1 MNNPRSWLAIGVSL
15 VILAGGSWVFL
26 LRQSSITTPVSLPP
40 AQNYASD
47 PIQSAPTSTIPNPS
61 PVTTSSKPVIVP
73 LGKPPA
79 TSSSTEVFPVALR
92 LSVPFLSQ
100 APKKDWAMPYQEACE
115 EASALMVQAYY
126 AGKQGNF
133 MPEEGD
139 QAILS
144 LVDWAAQQYG
154 PELVD
159 MTAEQVATMVE
170 GYMPELEA
178 VVKSVTT
185 AEDIKRELVKGNP
198 VILPADGKRLENPR
212 FRNGG
217 PRYHM
222 LVIKGYLEDGRWIT
236 NDPGTQFG
244 ENFLYSQANLLE
256 SARDWNG
263 GDVPN
268 GNSVMLVVT
277 KKRSM

>member
-1 MNNPRSWLAIGVSL
+1 MKHLRSLLALGAVTIA
-15 VILAGGSWVFL
+15 LAGSAWVFL
-26 LRQSSITTPVSLPP
+26 LRDEAPTPQVALPP
-40 AQNYASD
+40 PVVYEPPKNDAVTPPPA
-47 PIQSAPTSTIPNPS
+47 APTRPR
-61 PVTTSSKPVIVP
+61 PVR
-73 LGKPPA
+73 A
-79 TSSSTEVFPVALR
+79 TSTATQVTSTTETFPASLR
-92 LSVPFLSQ
+92 LDVPFLSQ

-115 EASALMVQAYY
+115 EASVLMVQAYF
-126 AGKQGNF
+126 AGKRVNF
-133 MPEEGD
+133 TPEEGD
-139 QAILS
+139 RAILS
-144 LVDWAAQQYG
+144 MVDWAAQQYG

-159 MTAEQVATMVE
+159 MSAAEVATMVE
-170 GYMPELEA
+170 GYMPGLKA
-178 VVKSVTT
+178 TVRPLKT
-185 AEDIKRELVKGNP
+185 ADDIKRELAKGFP

-244 ENFLYSQANLLE
+244 ENFLYSQQNLLD

-268 GNSVMLVVT
+268 GASVMLVVELAPA
-277 KKRSM
+277 KQ

>member
-1 MNNPRSWLAIGVSL
+1 M
-15 VILAGGSWVFL
+15 FL
-26 LRQSSITTPVSLPP
+26 SRTEAPATEVTLPPPVVYVPPTSDVATPPPATPVRPRP
-40 AQNYASD
+40 EKA
-47 PIQSAPTSTIPNPS
+47 TSTIEQ
-61 PVTTSSKPVIVP
+61 V
-73 LGKPPA
+73 A
-79 TSSSTEVFPVALR
+79 SSTEALPAALR
-92 LSVPFLSQ
+92 LDVPFLSQ

-115 EASALMVQAYY
+115 EASALMVQAYF
-126 AGKQGNF
+126 AGKRTNF
-133 MPEEGD
+133 SPEEGD
-139 QAILS
+139 QAILAI
-144 LVDWAAQQYG
+144 VDWAAAQYG

-159 MTAEQVATMVE
+159 MTAAEVATMVE
-170 GYMPELEA
+170 GYMPGLKA
-178 VVKSVTT
+178 TVKPLKS
-185 AEDIKRELVKGNP
+185 ANDIKRELAKGFP

-244 ENFLYSQANLLE
+244 ENFLYSQQNLLD

-268 GNSVMLVVT
+268 GASVMLVVEPVSA
-277 KKRSM
+277 KR

>member
-1 MNNPRSWLAIGVSL
+1 MKLPRILLALGAVTIA
-15 VILAGGSWVFL
+15 LAGGAWVFL
-26 LRQSSITTPVSLPP
+26 SRTEAPATEVTLPPPVVYVPPTSDVATPPPATPVRPRP
-40 AQNYASD
+40 EKA
-47 PIQSAPTSTIPNPS
+47 TSTIEQ
-61 PVTTSSKPVIVP
+61 V
-73 LGKPPA
+73 A
-79 TSSSTEVFPVALR
+79 SSTEALPAALR
-92 LSVPFLSQ
+92 LDVPFLSQ

-115 EASALMVQAYY
+115 EASALMVQAYF
-126 AGKQGNF
+126 AGKRTNF
-133 MPEEGD
+133 SPEEGD
-139 QAILS
+139 QAILAI
-144 LVDWAAQQYG
+144 VDWAAAQYG

-159 MTAEQVATMVE
+159 MTAAEVATMVE
-170 GYMPELEA
+170 GYMPGLKA
-178 VVKSVTT
+178 TVKPLKS
-185 AEDIKRELVKGNP
+185 ANDIKRELAKGFP

-244 ENFLYSQANLLE
+244 ENFLYSQQNLLD

-268 GNSVMLVVT
+268 GASVMLVVEPVSA
-277 KKRSM
+277 KR